1 MFEFGFKFG
10 FKLGLG
16 LMLGF
21 ELGLRLWL
29 GLGLMPTVPVY
40 MVVDKFFP
48 FFYNNFK
55 HTKMFV
61 LPLPFPPKMLA
72 LIVDIILNNSCNLLS
87 PDEDMIRPGLR
98 RMKIKSNEMHAVI
111 AESKLPDKNSETF
124 PVTGSLN
131 AFLYCLRYLWIMK
144 TFHVILCCHC

>member
-16 LMLGF
+16 LMLRF
-21 ELGLRLWL
+21 ELGLRLWLGLGL

-48 FFYNNFK
+48 FFYNNYK

-61 LPLPFPPKMLA
+61 SPLPFPPKMLA
-72 LIVDIILNNSCNLLS
+72 LIVDMILNNSCNLLS
-87 PDEDMIRPGLR
+87 PDEDLIRPGLR
-98 RMKIKSNEMHAVI
+98 QMKIKSNEMHAVI
-111 AESKLPDKNSETF
+111 A
-124 PVTGSLN
+124 
-131 AFLYCLRYLWIMK
+131 
-144 TFHVILCCHC
+144 

>member
-1 MFEFGFKFG
+1 MFLWFELQIGLGLWFELGSRVGLIVGFELGFGLG
-10 FKLGLG
+10 FELVLGLCLTLALSLGLKLGLG

-48 FFYNNFK
+48 FFYNNYK

-61 LPLPFPPKMLA
+61 SPLPFPPKMLA
-72 LIVDIILNNSCNLLS
+72 LIVDIILNNSCNLFS
-87 PDEDMIRPGLR
+87 PDEDMIRPRLR

-111 AESKLPDKNSETF
+111 A
-124 PVTGSLN
+124 
-131 AFLYCLRYLWIMK
+131 
-144 TFHVILCCHC
+144 

>member
-1 MFEFGFKFG
+1 MFLWFELQIGLGLWFELGSRVGLIVGFELGFGLG
-10 FKLGLG
+10 FELVLGLCLTLALSLSLKLGLG

-48 FFYNNFK
+48 FFYNNYK

-87 PDEDMIRPGLR
+87 PDEDMIRPRLR

-111 AESKLPDKNSETF
+111 A
-124 PVTGSLN
+124 
-131 AFLYCLRYLWIMK
+131 
-144 TFHVILCCHC
+144 

>member
-1 MFEFGFKFG
+1 MFLWFELQIGLGLWFELGSRVGLIVGFELGFGLG
-10 FKLGLG
+10 FELVLGLCLTLALSLGLKLGLG

-48 FFYNNFK
+48 FFYNNYK

-61 LPLPFPPKMLA
+61 LPLPFPPKMLS

-87 PDEDMIRPGLR
+87 PDEDMIRPRLR

-111 AESKLPDKNSETF
+111 A
-124 PVTGSLN
+124 
-131 AFLYCLRYLWIMK
+131 
-144 TFHVILCCHC
+144 

>member
-1 MFEFGFKFG
+1 MFLWFELEIGLGLWFELGSRVGLIVGFELGFGLG
-10 FKLGLG
+10 FELVLGLCLTLALSLGLKLGLG
-16 LMLGF
+16 LMLEF

-48 FFYNNFK
+48 FFYNNYK

-61 LPLPFPPKMLA
+61 FPLPFPPKMLA

-87 PDEDMIRPGLR
+87 PDEDMIRPRLR

-111 AESKLPDKNSETF
+111 A
-124 PVTGSLN
+124 
-131 AFLYCLRYLWIMK
+131 
-144 TFHVILCCHC
+144 

>member
-1 MFEFGFKFG
+1 MFLWFELQIGLGLWFELGSRVGLIVGFELGFGLG
-10 FKLGLG
+10 FELVLGLCLTLALSLGLKLGLS

-48 FFYNNFK
+48 FFYNNYK

-87 PDEDMIRPGLR
+87 PDEDMIRPRLR

-111 AESKLPDKNSETF
+111 A
-124 PVTGSLN
+124 
-131 AFLYCLRYLWIMK
+131 
-144 TFHVILCCHC
+144 

>member
-1 MFEFGFKFG
+1 MFLWFELEIGLGLWFELGSRVGLIVGFELGFGLG
-10 FKLGLG
+10 FELVLGLCLTLALSLGLKLGLG

-48 FFYNNFK
+48 FFYNNYK

-87 PDEDMIRPGLR
+87 PDEDMIRPRLR

-111 AESKLPDKNSETF
+111 A
-124 PVTGSLN
+124 
-131 AFLYCLRYLWIMK
+131 
-144 TFHVILCCHC
+144 

>member
-1 MFEFGFKFG
+1 MFLWFELQIGLGLWFELGSRVGLIVGFELGFGLG
-10 FKLGLG
+10 FELVLGLCLTLALSLGLKLGLG

-48 FFYNNFK
+48 FFYNDYK

-87 PDEDMIRPGLR
+87 PDEDMIRPRLR

-111 AESKLPDKNSETF
+111 A
-124 PVTGSLN
+124 
-131 AFLYCLRYLWIMK
+131 
-144 TFHVILCCHC
+144 

>member
-1 MFEFGFKFG
+1 MFLWFELQIGLGLWFELGSRVGLIVGFELGFGLG
-10 FKLGLG
+10 FELVLGLCLTLALSLGLKLGLG

-29 GLGLMPTVPVY
+29 GLGLMPTVRVY

-48 FFYNNFK
+48 FFYNNYK

-87 PDEDMIRPGLR
+87 PDEDMIRPRLR

-111 AESKLPDKNSETF
+111 A
-124 PVTGSLN
+124 
-131 AFLYCLRYLWIMK
+131 
-144 TFHVILCCHC
+144 

>member
-1 MFEFGFKFG
+1 MFLWFELQIGLGLWFELGSRVGLIVGFELGFGLG
-10 FKLGLG
+10 FELVLGLCLTWALSLGLKLGLG

-48 FFYNNFK
+48 FFYNNYK

-87 PDEDMIRPGLR
+87 PDEDMIRPRLR

-111 AESKLPDKNSETF
+111 A
-124 PVTGSLN
+124 
-131 AFLYCLRYLWIMK
+131 
-144 TFHVILCCHC
+144 

>member
-1 MFEFGFKFG
+1 MFLWFELQIGLGLWFELGSRVGLIVGFELGFGLG
-10 FKLGLG
+10 FELVLGLCLSLGLSLGLKLGLG

-48 FFYNNFK
+48 FFHNNYK

-87 PDEDMIRPGLR
+87 PDEDMIRPRLR

-111 AESKLPDKNSETF
+111 A
-124 PVTGSLN
+124 
-131 AFLYCLRYLWIMK
+131 
-144 TFHVILCCHC
+144 

>member
-1 MFEFGFKFG
+1 MFLWFELQIGLGLWFELGSRVGLIVGFELGFGLG
-10 FKLGLG
+10 FELVLGLCLTLALSLGLKLGLG
-16 LMLGF
+16 LMLEF

-48 FFYNNFK
+48 FFYNNYK

-87 PDEDMIRPGLR
+87 PDEDMIRPRLR

-111 AESKLPDKNSETF
+111 A
-124 PVTGSLN
+124 
-131 AFLYCLRYLWIMK
+131 
-144 TFHVILCCHC
+144 

>member
-1 MFEFGFKFG
+1 MWFELQIGLGLWFELGSRVGLIVGFELGFGLG
-10 FKLGLG
+10 FELVLGLCLTLALSLGLKLGLG

-48 FFYNNFK
+48 FFYNNYK

-87 PDEDMIRPGLR
+87 PDEDMIRPRLR

-111 AESKLPDKNSETF
+111 A
-124 PVTGSLN
+124 
-131 AFLYCLRYLWIMK
+131 
-144 TFHVILCCHC
+144 

>member
-1 MFEFGFKFG
+1 MFLWFELQIGLGLWFELGSRVGLIVGFGLGFG
-10 FKLGLG
+10 LGFELVLGLCLTLALSLGLKLGLG

-48 FFYNNFK
+48 FFYNNYK

-87 PDEDMIRPGLR
+87 PDEDMIRPRLR

-111 AESKLPDKNSETF
+111 A
-124 PVTGSLN
+124 
-131 AFLYCLRYLWIMK
+131 
-144 TFHVILCCHC
+144 

>member
-1 MFEFGFKFG
+1 MFLWFELQIGLGLWFELGSRVGLIVGFELGFGLG
-10 FKLGLG
+10 FELVLGLCLTWALSLGLKLGLG

-21 ELGLRLWL
+21 ELGLWLWL

-48 FFYNNFK
+48 FFYNNYK

-87 PDEDMIRPGLR
+87 PDEDMIRPRLR

-111 AESKLPDKNSETF
+111 A
-124 PVTGSLN
+124 
-131 AFLYCLRYLWIMK
+131 
-144 TFHVILCCHC
+144 